1 MNSNVLIGEIIF
13 SVVRLVLLVSP
24 LSESEW
30 VGDEMGAR
38 DPAFPTRISILKFRL
53 SADPCRLEI

>member
-13 SVVRLVLLVSP
+13 SVVRLVLLFGP

-38 DPAFPTRISILKFRL
+38 DLLFPREYPFSSSAYRVTPA
-53 SADPCRLEI
+53 D